1 MGTNVVYREESYR
14 TREACLEADKASS
27 GLAFVYFVYFV
38 YFVVYFFPPCLIN

>member
-27 GLAFVYFVYFV
+27 GLAFVYC
-38 YFVVYFFPPCLIN
+38 VVCFFPACLIN